1 MRLVFDSYS
10 PNSLKKAT
18 RLRRNQACGSLYYR
32 VEDSTNISDISFK
45 EFLSNE
51 ATKRELTTYL
61 AAKFLAHFSRRNIK
75 LYTVAE
81 NKLRYVRSRDDVQH
95 ESSIVFNH
103 DEADTMLIWHG
114 IDFTESAGVNGEIV
128 IVSPDTDV
136 LVLCLYY
143 AQDLC
148 YETRMKTV
156 TKIFHIGKIHVALGE
171 VDQKHYWRFTRFL
184 DVILSGALLAKES

>member
-18 RLRRNQACGSLYYR
+18 RLRRNQTCRSLYYH
-32 VEDSTNISDISFK
+32 VEDSTNISDISFQ

-75 LYTVAE
+75 LYTVAD
-81 NKLRYVRSRDDVQH
+81 NTLRYVRDRDNVQH

-114 IDFTESAGVNGEIV
+114 IDFAESAEVNAEIV

-136 LVLCLYY
+136 LMLCLYY

-148 YETRMKTV
+148 YETRIKTV
-156 TKIFHIGKIHVALGE
+156 TKIFHIGKLHGALGA
-171 VDQKHYWRFTRFL
+171 DRSKALLQFL
-184 DVILSGALLAKES
+184 DVILLLGALLAKES